1 MKYQK
6 HLSEVFDKFKI
17 NSECLQYFLNSTEIP
32 ELQNLKDLQCS
43 LFFENSF
50 VQSVNTEHVDG
61 FVLSNRNVSVYF
73 ISPSDYYLRFWGFRN
88 FLTYRLA
95 EKHHKLNDG
104 ILRYVVNVHL
114 KNDLNRTDTF
124 REIREFQIFN
134 IFKPSE
140 DLKNWMYALY
150 EGVSNA

>member
-17 NSECLQYFLNSTEIP
+17 NPECLQYFLNSTEIP
-32 ELQNLKDLQCS
+32 ELQNLRDLQCS

-61 FVLSNRNVSVYF
+61 FVMGNRQVSVFF
-73 ISPSDYYLRFWGFRN
+73 ISPSDMYLRFWGFRN

-95 EKHHKLNDG
+95 KKHHQINDG
-104 ILRYVVNVHL
+104 ILRYVVNIHN
-114 KNDLNRTDTF
+114 KDGNNRTDTF
-124 REIREFQIFN
+124 NDIREFQVIN
-134 IFKPSE
+134 IYKKSE
-140 DLKNWMYALY
+140 DLQNWLYALY
-150 EGVSNA
+150 EDVNA